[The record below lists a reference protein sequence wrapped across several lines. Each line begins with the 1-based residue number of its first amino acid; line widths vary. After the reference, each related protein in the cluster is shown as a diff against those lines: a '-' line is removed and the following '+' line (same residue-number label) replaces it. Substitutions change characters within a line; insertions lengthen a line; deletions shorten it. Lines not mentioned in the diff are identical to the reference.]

1 MTTQKPENQN
11 VSDQHAPPPAQP
23 PHTGRQLRPLLIML
37 LAFFILVVLVFIF
50 QRTDTIDWIEDYDTG
65 IKLAEKQNKPVLLA
79 FYKEFAPM
87 YTNTRDNTYNAPAVI
102 NYVHQNFVPILIDV
116 LKQPEIAERY
126 KIGYYPTHY
135 IKLPHSDEIFGPL
148 IGYDPPH
155 LFIKKLDDLLEK
167 MNPPDK

>member
-1 MTTQKPENQN
+1 MTAQKPENQN
-11 VSDQHAPPPAQP
+11 VSDRQTPPPAQP
-23 PHTGRQLRPLLIML
+23 PHTGRQSRPLLIML
-37 LAFFILVVLVFIF
+37 LAFFILVALVFIF

-87 YTNTRDNTYNAPAVI
+87 YTDTRDNTYNAPVVI

-116 LKQPEIAERY
+116 LKQPKIAEQY
-126 KIGYYPTHY
+126 NIGYYPTHY
-135 IKLPHSDEIFGPL
+135 IKPPDSNEIFGPL
-148 IGYDPPH
+148 IGYDPPA
-155 LFIKKLDDLLEK
+155 LFIKKLNDLLDK